1 MELSKNERTVLKAYL
16 QSTDSGRWTSQDIC
30 DELSNIITLRPDDV
44 TDYML
49 EQGHTLERR
58 DDRLVWVISK

>member
-1 MELSKNERTVLKAYL
+1 MAIGKNERTVLKAYL

-30 DELSNIITLRPDDV
+30 DDLSNIITLRPDEV
-44 TDYML
+44 TAYML

>member
-1 MELSKNERTVLKAYL
+1 MELGKNERTVLKAYL

-30 DELSNIITLRPDDV
+30 DDLSNIITLRPDEV
-44 TDYML
+44 TAYML

-58 DDRLVWVISK
+58 DDRLVWVINK

>member
-1 MELSKNERTVLKAYL
+1 MELGKNERTVLNAYL

-30 DELSNIITLRPDDV
+30 DDLQNIITLRPDEV
-44 TDYML
+44 TAYML

-58 DDRLVWVISK
+58 DDRLVWVINK

>member
-1 MELSKNERTVLKAYL
+1 MAIGKNERTVLKAYL

-30 DELSNIITLRPDDV
+30 DDLSNIITLRPDDV

>member
-1 MELSKNERTVLKAYL
+1 MAIDKNERTVLKAYL

-30 DELSNIITLRPDDV
+30 DDLSNIITLRPDDV